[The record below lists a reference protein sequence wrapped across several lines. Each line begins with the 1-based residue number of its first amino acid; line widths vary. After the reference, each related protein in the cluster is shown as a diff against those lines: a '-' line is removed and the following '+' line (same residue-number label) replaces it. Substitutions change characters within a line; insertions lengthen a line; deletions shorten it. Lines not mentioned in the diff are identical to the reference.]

1 MFAVE
6 ALPVALSL
14 SFTLAILFVVFKAAD
29 QREDELTERS
39 TSMLNSQERVE
50 WFRNRAT
57 RYRRISLM
65 CSAIALAF
73 IPLVLWIGR
82 PLASLIVLVSCT
94 SLHSVGAI
102 FYPTILYSKFFVAN
116 YILTVSLLVTFAVGI
131 DIQQRFVREGKAAHT
146 ISLEASEL
154 TGRIVRA
161 GERSLLFYDPGSHE
175 ISFVRWETVKR
186 IRTVP
191 QT

>member
-1 MFAVE
+1 
-6 ALPVALSL
+6 
-14 SFTLAILFVVFKAAD
+14 
-29 QREDELTERS
+29 
-39 TSMLNSQERVE
+39 
-50 WFRNRAT
+50 
-57 RYRRISLM
+57 M
-65 CSAIALAF
+65 CSAITLAF

-82 PLASLIVLVSCT
+82 PLASLLVFVSCT

-102 FYPTILYSKFFVAN
+102 FYPTILYSKFFVA
-116 YILTVSLLVTFAVGI
+116 VSLLVTFAVGI

-161 GERSLLFYDPGSHE
+161 GERGLLFYDPGSHE

-186 IRTVP
+186 IHTMP